1 MGKIGRPT
9 KYNNRVNKRVMDYTK
24 NCQEND
30 KFPTIEELASILNVG
45 TRTIYEWID
54 IYDDFSQTIEML
66 RDLQRQMLV
75 SKGLKGEYNSRFS
88 IFLLKANHKFRENEP
103 LINTSQN
110 NNFNISPDLLADALK
125 LMREEDG
132 S

>member
-1 MGKIGRPT
+1 M
-9 KYNNRVNKRVMDYTK
+9 
-24 NCQEND
+24 
-30 KFPTIEELASILNVG
+30 NVG

-88 IFLLKANHKFRENEP
+88 IFLLKANHQFRENEL
-103 LINTSQN
+103 LINSSQN
-110 NNFNISPDLLADALK
+110 NNYLNISPELLADALRI
-125 LMREEDG
+125 MREEEG
-132 S
+132 NI